1 MVCIYDI
8 SHLQSVHM
16 ACHSLRIQLQYY
28 CRVLASNTLEI
39 QEHPESHIR
48 GYQLAESRRWALR
61 LAADAATTVLKVD
74 QIIMAKVA
82 GGPKPR
88 APGPMD
94 ED

>member
-1 MVCIYDI
+1 MV
-8 SHLQSVHM
+8 SHKITLGMLTDAHDSRAVT
-16 ACHSLRIQLQYY
+16 L
-28 CRVLASNTLEI
+28 LAASKCQAL
-39 QEHPESHIR
+39 PC
-48 GYQLAESRRWALR
+48 RWALR

-82 GGPKPR
+82 GGQKPR

>member
-1 MVCIYDI
+1 M
-8 SHLQSVHM
+8 LFT
-16 ACHSLRIQLQYY
+16 
-28 CRVLASNTLEI
+28 AS
-39 QEHPESHIR
+39 EHR
-48 GYQLAESRRWALR
+48 ALLCRWALR